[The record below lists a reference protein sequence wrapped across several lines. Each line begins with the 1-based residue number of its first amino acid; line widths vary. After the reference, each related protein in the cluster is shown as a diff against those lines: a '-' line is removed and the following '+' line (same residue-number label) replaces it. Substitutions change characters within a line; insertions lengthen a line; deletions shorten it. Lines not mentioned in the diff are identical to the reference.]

1 MWAKALFLAAVFWP
15 SALLAA
21 SPPDMGFVPDEALTY
36 WTEQASGPVSATSV
50 EAMAQRAAALIALGR
65 TTEARAEMDRATRLA
80 ERLGTSE
87 RARVCATVQ
96 LANARLAGTGRD
108 YQAMLDAAQSA
119 RTCALEAFPIAAPER
134 ALAEAEVA
142 SALASLGRNDE
153 ALRLSL
159 SAWEAV
165 RATPDSP
172 NSPKMAIAAIRA
184 ATLSNAR
191 QSSDAEVV
199 IRQAIAI
206 AAALPAGHRDRV
218 QMANRLGY
226 ELVLQGRMA
235 EALPYLRRAVD
246 EGRLSRAVPPGDLAN
261 YVGVLGLTLLNMDRP
276 EEAAGLLQYSL
287 DLFRKGGIGDG
298 QASIMVSAGTAADRS
313 GDVPRAIALREEAL
327 RLMAASGKANPLTV
341 ALARF
346 KLAQSYAHAGRLA
359 EAETNEAQAV
369 DAIAPLRPDGHYQR
383 TNSTVALGW
392 IKALRGDATAG
403 NAIAKPALR
412 RLIDEN
418 RKVEVARNK
427 VVGVLDNIE
436 AFSQA
441 LDTAVRAGDR
451 AFAFELMQI
460 LVESDASRAAA
471 AASSRQ
477 QAGGTALGDLLRERQ
492 EAAAAAQEADMALV
506 KALSASAPD
515 VDARRNAAG
524 AAAVRLE
531 ELGAAL
537 SNRFPGY
544 NALLRPLPVTIENV
558 QPRLR
563 PHEALILSA
572 ATEEGLFTLAVTGK
586 GMAIGKSP
594 ARRSAVRQW
603 VARIRS
609 GVGPFHGAFDTEA
622 ARALHDAIFTP
633 EIAALVAGANTLVV
647 STDDILSAI
656 PFSLLATGMGADG
669 KTPHWLIEDK
679 AIWVAPS
686 LSALGQRDAKSHA
699 RTSFVGIG
707 APDEAARL
715 AAPGAPSGTEDA
727 PAMAPLLGARNELNQ
742 MAAILGQRSSLLLT
756 GADATEARLR
766 ATPLAN
772 LRALAF
778 ATHGLVAGEYDQV
791 GEPALLLA
799 PAAAGGT
806 PDPANDGKLTASEA
820 ALLHIDADWVILSAC
835 DTAAGDRPNAAG
847 YAGLAR
853 AFLFAGARR
862 VMASHWP
869 VRDDASARLTV
880 ETVRGA
886 ERGLEPAMAMRRAM
900 LKLMRD
906 RRLPEAGHPSTWA
919 PFMLVGR

>member
-1 MWAKALFLAAVFWP
+1 MWGKALCFAAFFWP

-21 SPPDMGFVPDEALTY
+21 SPPDMGFVPDEALAY
-36 WTEQASGPVSATSV
+36 WTQQASGPLSAASV
-50 EAMAQRAAALIALGR
+50 EAMAQRAGALIALGR
-65 TTEARAEMDRATRLA
+65 TAEARAEMDRATRLA
-80 ERLGTSE
+80 TTLAASD
-87 RARVCATVQ
+87 RARLCATVN
-96 LANARLAGTGRD
+96 LANARLSGTARD
-108 YQAMLDAAQSA
+108 YQAMLDAAQAA
-119 RTCALEAFPIAAPER
+119 RHCALQAYPDGAPER

-159 SAWEAV
+159 SAWDAV
-165 RATPDSP
+165 RNAPDAP
-172 NSPKMAIAAIRA
+172 NSPKLAIAAIRA
-184 ATLSNAR
+184 ATLSNTR
-191 QSSDAEVV
+191 QSSEAEAV

-226 ELVLQGRMA
+226 ELVLQGRMS

-246 EGRLSRAVPPGDLAN
+246 EGRMSRAVPPGDLAN

-287 DLFRKGGIGDG
+287 DLFSRGGIGDG

-313 GDVPRAIALREEAL
+313 GDVPRAIGLREEAL
-327 RLMAASGKANPLTV
+327 RLMTASGKANPLTM

-359 EAETNEAQAV
+359 EAETMEAQAV
-369 DAIAPLRPDGHYQR
+369 EAIAPLRPDGHYQR
-383 TNSTVALGW
+383 TNSAVALGW
-392 IKALRGDATAG
+392 IKALRGDVAGG

-418 RKVEVARNK
+418 MKIEVARNK

-441 LDTAVRAGDR
+441 LDTAVRAGDND
-451 AFAFELMQI
+451 FAFELMQI

-477 QAGGTALGDLLRERQ
+477 QAGGTALGALLRERQ
-492 EAAAAAQEADMALV
+492 EAAAAAQEANASLV
-506 KALSASAPD
+506 KALSANAPD
-515 VDARRNAAG
+515 VAARRDAASLS
-524 AAAVRLE
+524 AARLT
-531 ELGAAL
+531 ELSAAL
-537 SNRFPGY
+537 DHRFPGY
-544 NALLRPLPVTIENV
+544 GALLRPLPVTLESV
-558 QPRLR
+558 QARLR
-563 PHEALILSA
+563 PHEALILTA
-572 ATEEGLFTLAVTGK
+572 ATEEGLFTMAVTGK
-586 GMAIGKSP
+586 GMAIGQSP
-594 ARRSAVRQW
+594 ARRAAVRQW

-609 GVGPFHGAFDTEA
+609 GLGPIHAAFDVAA
-622 ARALHDAIFTP
+622 ARTLHDAIFTP
-633 EIAALVAGANTLVV
+633 EIAALVAGADTLVV
-647 STDDILSAI
+647 GADDILSAI
-656 PFSLLATGMGADG
+656 PFSLLATGTGADG
-669 KTPHWLIEDK
+669 KAPRWLIEDK

-686 LSALGQRDAKSHA
+686 LAALGERDARSSA
-699 RTSFVGIG
+699 RSRFVGVG
-707 APDEAARL
+707 APRL
-715 AAPGAPSGTEDA
+715 TGSDPTASSAGDDA
-727 PAMAPLLGARNELNQ
+727 PAMPPLAGAERELHQ
-742 MAAILGQRSSLLLT
+742 MAAILGRRSSLLLT
-756 GADATEARLR
+756 GDDATEAQLR

-772 LRALAF
+772 LRVLAF

-791 GEPALLLA
+791 GEPALLLS
-799 PAAAGGT
+799 PALAGDN

-847 YAGLAR
+847 YTGLAR

-886 ERGLEPAMAMRRAM
+886 ERGLDPAMALRRAM

-906 RRLPEAGHPSTWA
+906 RTLPESGHPSTWA

>member
-1 MWAKALFLAAVFWP
+1 MWGKALCFAAFLWP

-21 SPPDMGFVPDEALTY
+21 SPPDMGLVPDEALTY
-36 WTEQASGPVSATSV
+36 WTQQASGPVSAASV
-50 EAMAQRAAALIALGR
+50 EAMAQRAGALIALGR
-65 TTEARAEMDRATRLA
+65 AAEARAEMDRATRLA
-80 ERLGTSE
+80 NRLTATD
-87 RARVCATVQ
+87 RARACATVH

-108 YQAMLDAAQSA
+108 YQAMLDSAQAA
-119 RTCALEAFPIAAPER
+119 RNCALQAYPDGAPER

-159 SAWEAV
+159 SAWDAV
-165 RATPDSP
+165 RDAPDAP
-172 NSPKMAIAAIRA
+172 NSPKLAIAAIRA

-191 QSSDAEVV
+191 RSSDAETV

-226 ELVLQGRMA
+226 ELVLQGRMS
-235 EALPYLRRAVD
+235 EALPHLRRAVD

-276 EEAAGLLQYSL
+276 EEAADMLQYSL
-287 DLFRKGGIGDG
+287 DLFRKTGIGDG

-327 RLMAASGKANPLTV
+327 RLMTASAKANPLTM

-346 KLAQSYAHAGRLA
+346 KLAQSYAHGGRLA
-359 EAETNEAQAV
+359 EAEAMEAQAV
-369 DAIAPLRPDGHYQR
+369 EAIAPLRPDGHYQR
-383 TNSTVALGW
+383 TNSAVALGW
-392 IKALRGDATAG
+392 IKALRGDVVAG
-403 NAIAKPALR
+403 NAVAKPALR

-418 RKVEVARNK
+418 RKIEVARNK

-451 AFAFELMQI
+451 DFAFEVMQI

-492 EAAAAAQEADMALV
+492 EAAAAAQEADAALV
-506 KALSASAPD
+506 KALSANAPD
-515 VDARRNAAG
+515 VDARRHAAS

-531 ELGAAL
+531 ELSGAL
-537 SNRFPGY
+537 GSRFPGY
-544 NALLRPLPVTIENV
+544 GALLRPLPVAIESV
-558 QPRLR
+558 QGRLR

-572 ATEEGLFTLAVTGK
+572 ATEEGLFTVAVTGK
-586 GMAIGKSP
+586 GMAIGQSP

-603 VARIRS
+603 VKRIRS
-609 GVGPFHGAFDTEA
+609 GLGPFHGAFDIEA

-633 EIAALVAGANTLVV
+633 KIAALVTGAETLVV
-647 STDDILSAI
+647 GADDILSAI
-656 PFSLLATGMGADG
+656 PFSLLVTGMGEDG

-686 LSALGQRDAKSHA
+686 LAALGQRDAKG
-699 RTSFVGIG
+699 RPRDRFVGVG
-707 APDEAARL
+707 APQPTDSSPAAPSVDDEAPSL
-715 AAPGAPSGTEDA
+715 LPLVGAES
-727 PAMAPLLGARNELNQ
+727 ELNQ
-742 MAAILGQRSSLLLT
+742 MAAILGRRSSLLLT

-772 LRALAF
+772 LRVLAF
-778 ATHGLVAGEYDQV
+778 ATHGLVGGEYDQV
-791 GEPALLLA
+791 GEPALLLS
-799 PAAAGGT
+799 PATVGDDA
-806 PDPANDGKLTASEA
+806 DSVNDGKLTASEA

-847 YAGLAR
+847 YTGLAR
-853 AFLFAGARR
+853 AFLFAGAHR

-880 ETVRGA
+880 ETVRGV
-886 ERGLEPAMAMRRAM
+886 ERGLDPAMALRRAM